1 MKHEAFIFDLNGTMI
16 DDMEYH
22 ITAWRHILNDD
33 LGAGLSRE
41 EVKKQ
46 MYGKNGDVLE
56 RIFGAGRFTQAE
68 TDRISINKEQQYQ
81 QAYLPHLRLIAGL
94 GDFIGQAH
102 DFRIPMAIG
111 SAAIHFNINFVFDNL
126 HLRHYFK
133 AVVSAEDVVHSK
145 PDAETYIKAAALMH
159 VEPASCIV
167 FEDAPKGVEAAYN
180 AGMPCI
186 VLTTMHEKTDFAQ
199 YPNVLHFMEDY
210 TDTYC
215 KELLLGMQKVA
226 G

>member
-1 MKHEAFIFDLNGTMI
+1 MTHEAFIFDLNGTMI

-22 ITAWRHILNDD
+22 ITAWRHILNND
-33 LGAGLSRE
+33 LGANLSRE
-41 EVKKQ
+41 EVKKH

-68 TDRISINKEQQYQ
+68 VDRISIKKEQQYQ

-94 GDFIGQAH
+94 GDFMRQAH
-102 DFRIPMAIG
+102 DLHIPMAIG
-111 SAAIHFNINFVFDNL
+111 SAAIHFNINFVIDNL

-145 PDAETYIKAAALMH
+145 PDPETYIKAAALMH
-159 VEPASCIV
+159 AEPASCIV

-180 AGMPCI
+180 AGMPCV
-186 VLTTMHEKTDFAQ
+186 VLITMHDKTDFAQ
-199 YPNVLHFMEDY
+199 YPNVLYFIKDY

-215 KELLLGMQKVA
+215 KELLQQMQEAA

>member
-22 ITAWRHILNDD
+22 ITAWRHILNND
-33 LGAGLSRE
+33 LGANLSRE

-56 RIFGAGRFTQAE
+56 RIFGAGRFTQGE
-68 TDRISINKEQQYQ
+68 TDRISIKKEQQYQ

-94 GDFIGQAH
+94 GDFISEAH
-102 DFRIPMAIG
+102 ALHIPMAIG
-111 SAAIHFNINFVFDNL
+111 SAAIHFNINFVLDNL
-126 HLRHYFK
+126 HLRQYFK
-133 AVVSAEDVVHSK
+133 AVVSAEDVVYSK
-145 PDAETYIKAAALMH
+145 PNAETYLKAAALIH
-159 VEPASCIV
+159 AAPASCIV
-167 FEDAPKGVEAAYN
+167 FEDAPKGVEAAQH

-186 VLTTMHEKTDFAQ
+186 VLTTMHEKADCAQ
-199 YPNVLHFMEDY
+199 YPNVLHFIEDY
-210 TDTYC
+210 TEAYC
-215 KELLLGMQKVA
+215 RELLQDMQKVA